1 MTILDEFRRDDAR
14 VLDRLVDGE
23 LSQAERRALL
33 AALDD
38 EPGGWRRCALAFLEA
53 QSWHWQLGQLSV
65 EPLVSVE
72 PLSAHA
78 ASDVR
83 PAPRTAAVSRSRWQ
97 SYLVLVA
104 SLLVAFG
111 LGTRYPPNQP
121 IAESPAESVS
131 PPGEEL
137 LADGAAND
145 LLNASPTDDDGTRT
159 LVLTPA
165 ESADS
170 AAAEKAIRL
179 RVNNEA
185 ADADWI
191 AQTQST
197 VGANL
202 WAQME
207 QEGWQVTRQQ
217 RLVPVDLTDGRR
229 LIVPVEEVDLHAP
242 EVTQF

>member
-53 QSWHWQLGQLSV
+53 QSWRWQLGQLAV

-72 PLSAHA
+72 SQSAHA
-78 ASDVR
+78 AGDR
-83 PAPRTAAVSRSRWQ
+83 PAPRIAAATSRWQ
-97 SYLVLVA
+97 SYLVLAA

-111 LGTRYPPNQP
+111 LGTRYPLSAPTTD
-121 IAESPAESVS
+121 SPADDVS
-131 PPGEEL
+131 RPGADL

-145 LLNASPTDDDGTRT
+145 LPMAAASDDGEGMQT
-159 LVLTPA
+159 LVLTPV
-165 ESADS
+165 ESTGDGGAQQ
-170 AAAEKAIRL
+170 AIQL
-179 RVNNEA
+179 RVNNQA

-207 QEGWQVTRQQ
+207 QEGWQVTRQR
-217 RLVPVDLTDGRR
+217 RLVPMDLTDGRR
-229 LIVPVEEVDLHAP
+229 LIVPVEEVDLRAP

>member
-1 MTILDEFRRDDAR
+1 MTILDEFRHDDAR

-53 QSWHWQLGQLSV
+53 QSWRWQLGQLST
-65 EPLVSVE
+65 EPLA
-72 PLSAHA
+72 AHA
-78 ASDVR
+78 ASDR
-83 PAPRTAAVSRSRWQ
+83 PAPRTATTTSRWQ
-97 SYLVLVA
+97 SYLVLAA
-104 SLLVAFG
+104 SLLVAFS
-111 LGTRYPPNQP
+111 LGTRYPLNQP
-121 IAESPAESVS
+121 TAESPAEVVS
-131 PPGEEL
+131 QPGEEL
-137 LADGAAND
+137 FADGATND
-145 LLNASPTDDDGTRT
+145 LPKVSTDDDGDGTQT
-159 LVLTPA
+159 LVLTPV
-165 ESADS
+165 ESEGIAG
-170 AAAEKAIRL
+170 AQQAIQL

-191 AQTQST
+191 AHSQST

-207 QEGWQVTRQQ
+207 QEGWQVTRQR

>member
-1 MTILDEFRRDDAR
+1 MTILDELRRDDAR

-38 EPGGWRRCALAFLEA
+38 EPSGWRRCALAFLEA
-53 QSWHWQLGQLSV
+53 QSWRWQLGQLSA
-65 EPLVSVE
+65 EPLA
-72 PLSAHA
+72 AHA

-83 PAPRTAAVSRSRWQ
+83 SARRTTAVATSRWQ
-97 SYLVLVA
+97 SYLVLAA

-111 LGTRYPPNQP
+111 LGTRYPPGQP
-121 IAESPAESVS
+121 TAEAPTEIVS
-131 PPGEEL
+131 QPGAEL
-137 LADGAAND
+137 LADGATNNLPA
-145 LLNASPTDDDGTRT
+145 AATTDDSAGTQT
-159 LVLTPA
+159 LVLAPL

-170 AAAEKAIRL
+170 AGAQQAIQL
-179 RVNNEA
+179 RVNNQA

-191 AQTQST
+191 AHTQST

-202 WAQME
+202 WDQME
-207 QEGWQVTRQQ
+207 QEGWQVTRQR
-217 RLVPVDLTDGRR
+217 RLVPMDLTDGRR
-229 LIVPVEEVDLHAP
+229 LIVPVEEVDLRAP